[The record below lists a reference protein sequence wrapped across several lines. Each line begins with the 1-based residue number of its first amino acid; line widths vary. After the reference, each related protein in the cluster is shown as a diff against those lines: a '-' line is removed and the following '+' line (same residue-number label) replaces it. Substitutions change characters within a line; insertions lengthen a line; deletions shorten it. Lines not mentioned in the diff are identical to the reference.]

1 LKTLKQQQQVS
12 KKLFKKIYFLKKR
25 KTLPNLSAIKPAAN
39 DPKIVPSKTIV
50 DIQAVQIDF

>member
-1 LKTLKQQQQVS
+1 LKTLKLQQQVS
-12 KKLFKKIYFLKKR
+12 RKLFLKIYKKR
-25 KTLPNLSAIKPAAN
+25 ETLPNLSAIKPAAN